1 MTPINEQ
8 NYTQIMKN
16 EVEPLLAEKGKV
28 TSFTSFD
35 GKKIS
40 YEAYRNE
47 SAKAVAIILHGF
59 TESAEKM
66 REVSYYF
73 YNEGYSVYAPDL
85 RDHGNSFRTSE
96 SIGKVETDDFGKYS
110 TDLDCLIEKVI
121 KAENEGKDI
130 FVFAHSLGCTVA
142 LLYMIKHTDAIKK
155 AVLSSPMIC
164 GNMGM
169 PVAVAG
175 TVAKLLTALGGK
187 GIPAPGRCKFN
198 PDLAFEDS
206 DATSPERFSYYQEK
220 RKADTL
226 LQTNG
231 PAFGWV
237 KASLDA
243 RDEILKD
250 ADKITTELF
259 VIKPEEDKQLL
270 MGYTDKFIEKA
281 DAKSITIRNSKH
293 EIFMSKNEALQK
305 YFREIMSFLAE

>member
-1 MTPINEQ
+1 MTPINEK
-8 NYTQIMKN
+8 NYAQIMKT

-28 TSFTSFD
+28 ISFTSSD

-40 YEAYRNE
+40 YEAYKNE
-47 SAKAVAIILHGF
+47 NARAAVVILHGF
-59 TESAEKM
+59 TESAEKF
-66 REVSYYF
+66 REMSYYF
-73 YNEGYSVYAPDL
+73 LGESYNVYALDL

-96 SIGKVETDDFGKYS
+96 RVGVVETDDFGKYS
-110 TDLDCLIEKVI
+110 ADLDFFIENVVKS
-121 KAENEGKDI
+121 ENEGKDI
-130 FVFAHSLGCTVA
+130 LIYSHSLGSTVA
-142 LLYMIKHTDAIKK
+142 LLYMMKHADVVKK

-198 PDLAFEDS
+198 PDLAFLES
-206 DATSPERFSYYQEK
+206 DETSPERFAYYHEK
-220 RKADTL
+220 RKTNTL

-243 RDEILKD
+243 RDEILHS
-250 ADKITTELF
+250 ADKICAKLL
-259 VIKPEEDKQLL
+259 VIKPQEDKQLL
-270 MGYTDKFIEKA
+270 MSYTDKFIEKSG
-281 DAKSITIRNSKH
+281 AKALTIENSKH
-293 EIFMSKNEALQK
+293 EIFMSKNEELQK
-305 YFREIMSFLAE
+305 YLGEIMSFFAE